1 MTSASPIHKNKNH
14 LSLTVE
20 IVVWFSSSQFVKEK
34 HDFAYKR
41 KQVSVGA
48 EMKGRA
54 SFLHDP
60 IFGIQTCKGAWVQ
73 WPWNHL
79 FHHYYTLEG
88 AGGTITINHWNSP
101 ILD

>member
-1 MTSASPIHKNKNH
+1 
-14 LSLTVE
+14 
-20 IVVWFSSSQFVKEK
+20 
-34 HDFAYKR
+34 
-41 KQVSVGA
+41 
-48 EMKGRA
+48 MKGRA

-60 IFGIQTCKGAWVQ
+60 IFGIQTFKGAWVQ